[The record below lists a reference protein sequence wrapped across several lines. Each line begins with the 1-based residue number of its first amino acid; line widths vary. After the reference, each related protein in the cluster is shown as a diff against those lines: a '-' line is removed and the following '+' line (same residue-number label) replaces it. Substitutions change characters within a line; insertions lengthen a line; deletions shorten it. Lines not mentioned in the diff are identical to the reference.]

1 MKNEPQYKI
10 GKFLRL
16 SFLITVVLLIC
27 TGCMQSVPIK
37 RNFPE
42 APNAILQ
49 ACPSNLKKLK
59 EDPKLSEVSKIIV
72 ENYQAYYEC
81 ANKTSAW
88 IEWYNTQKKIFEEV
102 NEK

>member
-1 MKNEPQYKI
+1 MKNELQNKI
-10 GKFLRL
+10 GNFLRFP
-16 SFLITVVLLIC
+16 FLITVVLLIC

-37 RNFPE
+37 QNFPE
-42 APNAILQ
+42 APAAILQ
-49 ACPSNLKKLK
+49 ECPSKLKTLK

-72 ENYQAYYEC
+72 ENYRAYYEC